1 MRCTIYTDGSFRK
14 TTKGGI
20 YGCGIFAL
28 FEGVAEPVRMK
39 WADNNSDWAAMWNIA
54 GELCAVL
61 GFMDFIDKEF
71 PEYNEIDIYYDQNGV
86 EDWVTGKQ
94 TANRPQTLLY
104 RDTMR
109 TYMETYKISFH
120 HVNAHKSV
128 SEGGAVGNHE
138 ADALAKEAVNEFAR
152 ERGIVFDA

>member
-86 EDWVTGKQ
+86 EIGLLE
-94 TANRPQTLLY
+94 NRKLIDRRHFCTETLCV
-104 RDTMR
+104 RIWKR
-109 TYMETYKISFH
+109 IK
-120 HVNAHKSV
+120 
-128 SEGGAVGNHE
+128 
-138 ADALAKEAVNEFAR
+138 
-152 ERGIVFDA
+152 